1 MRETLAVVSNME
13 DGIESFLMRRWVVTG
28 GVYTNI
34 ESFLLRRVV
43 VSSGVYTMGGIHG
56 LDFDVIS
63 LVSDA

>member
-13 DGIESFLMRRWVVTG
+13 DGIETCGGTG
-28 GVYTNI
+28 GVCTNI

-43 VSSGVYTMGGIHG
+43 VSSGVYTIGGIHG